1 MCLCVCKID
10 PKTIYSHPC
19 WEGCRGRVQPSI
31 VSAVVVVVGME
42 LGWSFILLH
51 FGTGD
56 GAQHFTMLGKSFA
69 TEQHPNS
76 FCIASVTSIHSHT
89 CGVASVQAWGAIL
102 EPPDWQ
108 HLPFPLSSV
117 WGVWGPPREEAVR
130 LGSYI
135 QMWRWESR
143 VNGWDLKSTFLL
155 CLFVCVYKHVH
166 TFSFV
171 WMHVWIHACT
181 HGYMNLQ
188 VHGWH
193 QELSSINIFHPNLE
207 FTNTPSLWLACAGD
221 PASSWDWNYRWSAIP

>member
-1 MCLCVCKID
+1 
-10 PKTIYSHPC
+10 
-19 WEGCRGRVQPSI
+19 
-31 VSAVVVVVGME
+31 
-42 LGWSFILLH
+42 
-51 FGTGD
+51 
-56 GAQHFTMLGKSFA
+56 MLGKCFA

-76 FCIASVTSIHSHT
+76 VCIASVTSTHSHA

-166 TFSFV
+166 TFFICV
-171 WMHVWIHACT
+171 DACMNTCMYTWIHEFT
-181 HGYMNLQ
+181 GSWLMS
-188 VHGWH
+188 GIIFH
-193 QELSSINIFHPNLE
+193 QHLSSQSRVYQYTESLASLCWGSSLLLTGIIGGLPYRNLT
-207 FTNTPSLWLACAGD
+207 FM
-221 PASSWDWNYRWSAIP
+221 